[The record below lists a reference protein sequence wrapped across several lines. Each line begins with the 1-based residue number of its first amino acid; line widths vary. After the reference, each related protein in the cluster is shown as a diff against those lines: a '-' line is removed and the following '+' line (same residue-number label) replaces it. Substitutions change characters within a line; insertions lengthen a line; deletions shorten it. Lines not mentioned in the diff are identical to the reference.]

1 MSTSI
6 ISPKAFDISNLT
18 LGGTKDLSNG
28 GKTVYIAY
36 KGDPLRVQTPEMV
49 LPFGLTAWPKPDVG
63 PPEKFSIEPS
73 FSNMESRPP
82 IARFHNM
89 LKAMDQRLLEE
100 GMAHSPAWFKRQHK
114 SLDVTEAVYT
124 PIVKARRDNAYP
136 PVFKVSIPFYDG
148 EIKCDIFDDQ
158 RNRINLLEHELKG
171 AKVTAIIQCTGIW
184 LAAGKFGCSWKAV
197 QLRIVP
203 RASIKGYAFQDNP
216 EDRID
221 AEEDMEEDEE
231 DAAPV
236 SGAGA
241 GAKRAAAVPP
251 PPPPGT
257 NTNSMLVESDEEEDG
272 EEDEAPA
279 PAPPAAPEPAKKTVN
294 YDLSDDEVEIAVP
307 PPRASKSRK

>member
-6 ISPKAFDISNLT
+6 ISPKTFDISNLT

-63 PPEKFSIEPS
+63 PPEKYSIEPS
-73 FSNMESRPP
+73 FASMESRAPV
-82 IARFHNM
+82 ARFYEM

-136 PVFKVSIPFYDG
+136 PVFKVGIPFYDG
-148 EIKCDIFDDQ
+148 EIKCDVFDDK

-197 QLRIVP
+197 QLRVVP
-203 RASIKGYAFQDNP
+203 RASIKGYAFYDNP
-216 EDRID
+216 EDLID
-221 AEEDMEEDEE
+221 AEEDMEEDGDGDEKT
-231 DAAPV
+231 DL
-236 SGAGA
+236 
-241 GAKRAAAVPP
+241 PP
-251 PPPPGT
+251 PPRGT
-257 NTNSMLVESDEEEDG
+257 NTNSMLVESDEEEDPVS
-272 EEDEAPA
+272 APE
-279 PAPPAAPEPAKKTVN
+279 PPAAAPEAAKKPVD
-294 YDLSDDEVEIAVP
+294 YGISDDEEEEIVVP
-307 PPRASKSRK
+307 PPRPTKSRK